1 MSKRHCRDFCPPP
14 RARPSPRPAATAAAH
29 TCSLGAL
36 RSAIT
41 AGSIRPKPPA
51 AQACIWRSSR
61 PTTPQNLRR

>member
-1 MSKRHCRDFCPPP
+1 MSKRHCRQFCYSLQV
-14 RARPSPRPAATAAAH
+14 RARLRPAATAAAH

-51 AQACIWRSSR
+51 AQGCIWRSSR